1 MNKINQ
7 TNKKLKSKLSKVNL
21 RFYKDIYQ
29 YVNAHDI
36 TNHQQLLIM
45 NEVLTEFVNIQN
57 KDESIKESIGDP
69 REYLDEILSKFEIR
83 KRSFAIIVLRRYLPL
98 WVLFAC
104 LYMLIPTILNPF
116 PLSDIDPNLV
126 DVQIQVVV
134 LLAFSFIV
142 FMFSKVDSKEKLFRI
157 DLVASAK
164 SLIIFFDS
172 MLLMLLIDRFR
183 HLFITSVLVPKV
195 VIYLIL
201 GCAILIKII
210 DRKKVL

>member
-1 MNKINQ
+1 MNEINQ

-21 RFYKDIYQ
+21 KFYKDIYQ

-36 TNHQQLLIM
+36 TKNQQLFIM
-45 NEVLTEFVNIQN
+45 NEVLTDFVNIQN
-57 KDESIKESIGDP
+57 KDESIKESIGNP
-69 REYLDEILSKFEIR
+69 REYLDKILGKYEIG

-98 WVLFAC
+98 WVLFTC

-134 LLAFSFIV
+134 LLVFSFIV

-210 DRKKVL
+210 DR

>member
-21 RFYKDIYQ
+21 RFYKNIYQ

-36 TNHQQLLIM
+36 TKNQQLLIM

-69 REYLDEILSKFEIR
+69 REYLDGILNKYEIGI
-83 KRSFAIIVLRRYLPL
+83 RSFAIIVLRRYLPL
-98 WVLFAC
+98 WVLFTC

-134 LLAFSFIV
+134 ILAFSFIV

-157 DLVASAK
+157 DLVESAK